1 MYFSKAFFVI
11 FSIKKNESELGS
23 DFNDFCERMRLK
35 WHWSNLYKI
44 DIIITS
50 LTEML
55 ELPNFGHMT
64 TFTL

>member
-35 WHWSNLYKI
+35 
-44 DIIITS
+44 
-50 LTEML
+50 
-55 ELPNFGHMT
+55 
-64 TFTL
+64 